1 MPAATEMPGVNAA
14 IQHLLELKDR
24 MMTSEF
30 TFKEPD
36 LEMVD
41 DVADAIK
48 ELDDERVR
56 VHTLLE
62 TETINASVLR
72 HRLHFLPARI
82 QKEIAAAVE
91 SARHSNTEELKNLN
105 GNLKELNEE
114 IESVEARKESLIKE
128 NAVLHP
134 ERDMVRAQHE
144 EVISQLNQRM
154 ADKASKQITLNETR
168 DTLRDTNQKIVDLET
183 QVLILKEDMIQERA
197 DARQE
202 KKRLKQAVHDT
213 TKRTK
218 KQKEANISKKK
229 ELDKLH
235 EQLVHSEHE
244 LSEIRKSIRRY
255 ETSKARYDSQE
266 ETFQAQLD
274 NELKENKILKD
285 KGFDLGQNLLNM
297 EKRNNEK
304 QVAMETNL
312 KDLETQIIN
321 ATTEY
326 DKLIDTWTRSKREC
340 DEAMTIREEDAQKVS
355 EVDKVLQDKKRELS
369 KKAGDTARMKQENDE
384 MEYRMK
390 QLEENHLITV
400 QLLEKSI
407 TDFRDALTK
416 ERKERTEL
424 QEKRDALTREID
436 SFKMS
441 FSRYMNE
448 LNRRIDQAK
457 QDQID
462 LTKEG
467 GKLKID
473 IRSDDAKIKALRQEQ
488 KEAQFKFDEMKT
500 GLETRINTLQD
511 NIVTLEKTVEVKMK
525 EIEGKTPDFEA
536 LEKLYIQRME
546 EYERT
551 KKEIVKLKNQKSSL
565 IDQSQITKKEIV
577 KLTNP
582 TKVNKKPKTNK
593 GIVAQGTAL
602 APSPTPSPSPVSH
615 QVLMQQE
622 LRSKRKKAL
631 GKMREQT
638 KELTEIEEKIYHAGR
653 KLRSVIEENEKFKL
667 SIDRMNEET
676 EALKAQ
682 KILNAR
688 LQEALK
694 NELLA
699 QRGQLKSGWVEDRKM
714 QDTNADRDR
723 LVLEDITEIMTRTE
737 EREAKVSDITEKL
750 SEELVLLTAFLEN
763 VAHRKHEPGTSSRP
777 STTASSLRPPTILQD
792 YLESRT
798 MLNTQE
804 SRAEAISRVRSKM
817 FEKKEDEELVE
828 EGDEEAEKESFADTA
843 ESELRWADPVDDT
856 PAAQAQAS

>member
-582 TKVNKKPKTNK
+582 T
-593 GIVAQGTAL
+593 
-602 APSPTPSPSPVSH
+602 
-615 QVLMQQE
+615 VLMQQE